1 MGDSLAV
8 EVAQQAHSNVL
19 STLCHSM
26 RPKEVIRYRHPISR
40 TPFVEMLAI
49 DDHVGIQKIAIDNKE
64 NPSMRDTEVFEATEK
79 AYRQV
84 GLVQHPKKRKRNLT
98 NSIVLGAD
106 FDGLS
111 GRVSAPRNR
120 VMLLSLLSLA
130 IVRIRCCT
138 PKILSVLLGCWIHV
152 LLFRRAVF
160 SVIDALF

>member
-49 DDHVGIQKIAIDNKE
+49 DDHVGIQKIAIDYKE

-84 GLVQHPKKRKRNLT
+84 GLVQHPKERNVT
-98 NSIVLGAD
+98 
-106 FDGLS
+106 
-111 GRVSAPRNR
+111 
-120 VMLLSLLSLA
+120 
-130 IVRIRCCT
+130 
-138 PKILSVLLGCWIHV
+138 
-152 LLFRRAVF
+152 
-160 SVIDALF
+160 